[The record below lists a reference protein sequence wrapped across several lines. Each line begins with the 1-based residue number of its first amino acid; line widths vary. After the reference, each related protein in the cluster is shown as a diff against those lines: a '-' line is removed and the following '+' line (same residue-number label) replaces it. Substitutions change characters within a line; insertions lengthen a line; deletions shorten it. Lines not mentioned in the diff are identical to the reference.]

1 MEIFNCTNHAMTIEK
16 NSILGIIEKLK
27 DEDQVGE
34 LQINEMTVNLEQK
47 ELTPAAKIKEKKKKY
62 ILDNVKFTRNEELTE
77 ALKQKYI
84 ALLLEHHEA
93 ISNSLFDTGL
103 HGCLGIGVRV
113 GATLDPSPVGHPAC
127 HGGPGWTPDGAR
139 RLCLPPGQEGRG
151 NGRPHG
157 SVQGRLV

>member
-1 MEIFNCTNHAMTIEK
+1 MTIEK

-47 ELTPAAKIKEKKKKY
+47 ELTPAAKITEKKKKY
-62 ILDNVKFTRNEELTE
+62 ILDNVKFVRKEELTE

-93 ISNSLFDTGL
+93 ISNSLFDTGQSQTMAHDIQL
-103 HGCLGIGVRV
+103 KKQDPIYMKQFRILEAQREAVQKHIEELLKLGVVR
-113 GATLDPSPVGHPAC
+113 PSRSKFNNPI
-127 HGGPGWTPDGAR
+127 
-139 RLCLPPGQEGRG
+139 
-151 NGRPHG
+151 
-157 SVQGRLV
+157 